1 MRVLAI
7 SGSLRS
13 GSYNTALLREAAR
26 VAPDG
31 VELEL
36 YEGLDRLPY
45 YNEDHDNDAQ
55 PTEAYRLRSAI
66 RDADAVLFATPE
78 YNGTVPGHLK
88 QVVDWGSRPRGDR
101 AALWGKPV
109 AVIGASGGQ
118 YGAMWAQDHLR
129 RSLGIA
135 GARVLDVELPVAKVA
150 ERFADDGRLV
160 DTELEAQLADVLSV
174 LAAQHERLLAAA
186 A

>member
-1 MRVLAI
+1 
-7 SGSLRS
+7 
-13 GSYNTALLREAAR
+13 
-26 VAPDG
+26 
-31 VELEL
+31 
-36 YEGLDRLPY
+36 
-45 YNEDHDNDAQ
+45 
-55 PTEAYRLRSAI
+55 
-66 RDADAVLFATPE
+66 
-78 YNGTVPGHLK
+78 
-88 QVVDWGSRPRGDR
+88 
-101 AALWGKPV
+101 
-109 AVIGASGGQ
+109 
-118 YGAMWAQDHLR
+118 MWAQDHLR